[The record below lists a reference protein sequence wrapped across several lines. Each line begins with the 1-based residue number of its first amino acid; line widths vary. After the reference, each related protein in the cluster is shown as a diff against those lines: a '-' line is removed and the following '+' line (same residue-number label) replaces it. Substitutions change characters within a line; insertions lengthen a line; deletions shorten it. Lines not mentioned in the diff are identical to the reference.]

1 MSNAE
6 VLWQC
11 PSPCLISV
19 TTHVVLQGLDWTPQ
33 KPGNE
38 AAYADAVVFQE
49 FVAVVKVRPAP
60 CVCHSLMLGSNL
72 FCGSS

>member
-1 MSNAE
+1 
-6 VLWQC
+6 
-11 PSPCLISV
+11 V

-49 FVAVVKVRPAP
+49 FVAVVKVWLHLA
-60 CVCHSLMLGSNL
+60 
-72 FCGSS
+72 